1 MTTTSRTCPECGGK
15 GRVLYIQEFPRSE
28 GYAASFRAEIETC
41 HRCDGLG
48 EEEVDNED
56 E

>member
-1 MTTTSRTCPECGGK
+1 MTNPSRTCPECGGK

-48 EEEVDNED
+48 EEEVDNE
-56 E
+56 EE